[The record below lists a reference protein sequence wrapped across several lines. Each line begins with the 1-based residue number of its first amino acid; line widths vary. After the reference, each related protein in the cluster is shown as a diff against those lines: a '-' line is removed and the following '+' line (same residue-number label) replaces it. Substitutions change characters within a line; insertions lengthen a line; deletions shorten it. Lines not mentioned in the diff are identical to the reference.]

1 MRIYIIL
8 LLVIFGACKN
18 KKSTKNSHLTPEYEV
33 EFSTDLVQ
41 TNNSYTYLGDVK
53 IQNRSLSETSG
64 ICASRQKKGVIW
76 AHNDSISYI
85 FLADIGDN
93 SRKRKTIQIYRFSEP
108 AVDTTLRESE
118 IVIPLNDLFTY
129 TLTFPDGEGYYTMGE
144 SSY

>member
-64 ICASRQKKGVIW
+64 IFASRQKKRGHLG
-76 AHNDSISYI
+76 A
-85 FLADIGDN
+85 
-93 SRKRKTIQIYRFSEP
+93 Q
-108 AVDTTLRESE
+108 
-118 IVIPLNDLFTY
+118 
-129 TLTFPDGEGYYTMGE
+129 
-144 SSY
+144 